1 MDASNLIIDNG
12 NSTDHTNGIPE
23 KLTLPA
29 MEDQSLDGVN
39 GTLRSMQL
47 DSMSEAISEL
57 EKNEA
62 VQSSMGKVED
72 ESTIYEQ
79 NKSSN
84 VSQKDRE
91 ESKNSG
97 NEQPSSPKHA
107 VATFGKKNKDGNQ
120 VDATNTISNGSFS
133 STSHSKEPFAQTNR
147 RSFNGRQTVKGNTSV
162 DSGRPARSTSTPSS
176 NLDSKKLGKSEFA
189 SSVTNLSQPEG
200 VKKQTK
206 DLKSLKQTHNNVEED
221 SISAS
226 LSPTAAGLKPQRMG
240 TKPSYGFSFKCDERA
255 EKRKEFF
262 SKLEEKIHAKE
273 MERTNMQAKSKET
286 QEAEIKLLRKSLT
299 FKATPMPSFYQEPPP
314 PKVELKKI
322 PVTRPKS
329 PKFGRNKSMP
339 PTSTKGNGIGS
350 SQAGRLSLDSKVSQ
364 NSLEPTKHTTKPLRK
379 SLPRLPS
386 EKSTP
391 ANPADDALEAPS
403 EPQNSDNTA
412 KTLAAEQSPTD
423 AKPDGPATTEEQPE
437 PVEQESANG
446 AALDLP
452 SEGLQ

>member
-1 MDASNLIIDNG
+1 MLGSFKRRFVWGIGKVFCLSAY
-12 NSTDHTNGIPE
+12 HTNGIPE

-162 DSGRPARSTSTPSS
+162 ESGRPARSTSTPSS

-339 PTSTKGNGIGS
+339 PTSTKGNDYP
-350 SQAGRLSLDSKVSQ
+350 LK
-364 NSLEPTKHTTKPLRK
+364 NPLRQIQQTMLLK
-379 SLPRLPS
+379 HHLNLRTQTILRRHWLQNKAQLMPSLM
-386 EKSTP
+386 
-391 ANPADDALEAPS
+391 
-403 EPQNSDNTA
+403 
-412 KTLAAEQSPTD
+412 
-423 AKPDGPATTEEQPE
+423 
-437 PVEQESANG
+437 
-446 AALDLP
+446 
-452 SEGLQ
+452 GLQQQRSNQSLLSRSLQMELHWICPPKGYNERGPDY